1 MIFFL
6 FWDSFTFR
14 FVSVNERDFCAPKP
28 TTFLI
33 QRRVFTVGRFIGRRF
48 AFSTYSFSFRK
59 KQSAAKKRKGVGG
72 VQEMMG
78 EGDEVPNM
86 SPLDESLARASLTSG
101 VHPPH
106 ANAID
111 YPLVAFFQMKS
122 VPSDEHVQGILN
134 KLAKF
139 PRFRCKVEPVL
150 EGNVLGK
157 LHWVPTEIRFQKH
170 VTRKDDVHSQE
181 ELDEIKNE
189 LLVKPLQTDVPL
201 FDVFVL
207 SSSKGRSNNRSKSSE
222 NGDSESSIKPV
233 LAIRYS
239 HAIGDG
245 VHAVKVL
252 EHIACGLDGEPVKI
266 VHWKRSKKKKEFK
279 NAWAMMLDCLYFV
292 WVFMVG
298 FCRAVFTAF
307 GPADNKT
314 VIRDEPVKWSGKRE
328 ITTSTPIALE
338 ELKAVRAAFKC
349 TINDV
354 VVSCIAGAVQR
365 YMEARDCPFTKKPS
379 TRVRAIIPFATIPKK
394 EMENMKKDPYTLKN
408 LFTFVSLRLSMG
420 PCSATERL
428 KRTMKKT
435 YDLKRSPEA
444 AITIFLNAI
453 IGKLG
458 SAMQKQSVY
467 DYMSRHSMVLTNVP
481 GPVERVRLAGIE
493 VETVDFA
500 CANLINQVS
509 VLSYAGEIRLTLV
522 TDPEVVKD
530 AHTIA
535 EYFLKEIKSLKIA
548 ADKVSSEAAAA

>member
-1 MIFFL
+1 MSFVKETFAHQNHHLFDSDDRSDDSSDDDLLFLLLFL
-6 FWDSFTFR
+6 FA
-14 FVSVNERDFCAPKP
+14 EQPK
-28 TTFLI
+28 
-33 QRRVFTVGRFIGRRF
+33 
-48 AFSTYSFSFRK
+48 K
-59 KQSAAKKRKGVGG
+59 KGG
-72 VQEMMG
+72 GGQEIMG
-78 EGDEVPNM
+78 EGVEVPKM
-86 SPLDESLARASLTSG
+86 SPMDESLARASLTSG

-106 ANAID
+106 AGAID

-139 PRFRCKVEPVL
+139 PRFRCKVEPVV

-181 ELDEIKNE
+181 ELDKIKNE

-207 SSSKGRSNNRSKSSE
+207 SSSKVRSDNRSKSSG
-222 NGDSESSIKPV
+222 GDSESSIKPV

-252 EHIACGLDGEPVKI
+252 EHIACGLDGEPVKM

-279 NAWAMMLDCLYFV
+279 NAWALMLDCLYFV

-328 ITTSTPIALE
+328 VTTSTPIALE

-458 SAMQKQSVY
+458 SAMQKQTVY

>member
-1 MIFFL
+1 M
-6 FWDSFTFR
+6 
-14 FVSVNERDFCAPKP
+14 
-28 TTFLI
+28 
-33 QRRVFTVGRFIGRRF
+33 
-48 AFSTYSFSFRK
+48 
-59 KQSAAKKRKGVGG
+59 
-72 VQEMMG
+72 
-78 EGDEVPNM
+78 
-86 SPLDESLARASLTSG
+86 
-101 VHPPH
+101 
-106 ANAID
+106 
-111 YPLVAFFQMKS
+111 
-122 VPSDEHVQGILN
+122 QGILN

-139 PRFRCKVEPVL
+139 PRFRCRVEPVVA
-150 EGNVLGK
+150 GKVNGK
-157 LHWVPTEIRFQKH
+157 LKGVPTDISFERH
-170 VTRKDDVHSQE
+170 VTRYDDIKSKE
-181 ELDEIKNE
+181 ELESIKNE

-207 SSSKGRSNNRSKSSE
+207 SSSASSKSSGGE
-222 NGDSESSIKPV
+222 SIKPV
-233 LAIRYS
+233 LAIRFS
-239 HAIGDG
+239 HAISDG

-252 EHIACGLDGEPVKI
+252 EHVACGLDGEPVKM

-279 NAWAMMLDCLYFV
+279 NVFAMMLDFLYFI

-298 FCRAVFTAF
+298 FCRALFTAF
-307 GPADNKT
+307 GPADSKT

-365 YMEARDCPFTKKPS
+365 YMEERNCPFAKKPS
-379 TRVRAIIPFATIPKK
+379 ARVGAIIPFATIPKK
-394 EMENMKKDPYTLKN
+394 EMENMKNDPYSLRN

-420 PCSATERL
+420 TCSATERL
-428 KRTMKKT
+428 KRTIRKT

-444 AITIFLNAI
+444 AVTIFLNAI
-453 IGKLG
+453 TGKLG
-458 SAMQKQSVY
+458 PTMQKQTVY

-481 GPVERVRLAGIE
+481 GPIERVRLAGIE

-509 VLSYAGEIRLTLV
+509 ALSYAGEIRLTLV
-522 TDPEVVKD
+522 TDPGIVKD
-530 AHTIA
+530 AHMIA

>member
-1 MIFFL
+1 M
-6 FWDSFTFR
+6 
-14 FVSVNERDFCAPKP
+14 
-28 TTFLI
+28 
-33 QRRVFTVGRFIGRRF
+33 
-48 AFSTYSFSFRK
+48 
-59 KQSAAKKRKGVGG
+59 
-72 VQEMMG
+72 
-78 EGDEVPNM
+78 
-86 SPLDESLARASLTSG
+86 
-101 VHPPH
+101 
-106 ANAID
+106 
-111 YPLVAFFQMKS
+111 
-122 VPSDEHVQGILN
+122 
-134 KLAKF
+134 
-139 PRFRCKVEPVL
+139 
-150 EGNVLGK
+150 
-157 LHWVPTEIRFQKH
+157 
-170 VTRKDDVHSQE
+170 
-181 ELDEIKNE
+181 
-189 LLVKPLQTDVPL
+189 KPLQTDIPL

-207 SSSKGRSNNRSKSSE
+207 SSSKGRSRNNNNNRSNKSSD
-222 NGDSESSIKPV
+222 GDSERSIKPV

-252 EHIACGLDGEPVKI
+252 EHIACGLDGEPVKM

-279 NAWAMMLDCLYFV
+279 NAWALMLDCLYFV

-307 GPADNKT
+307 GPADSKT

-458 SAMQKQSVY
+458 SAMQKQTVY

-535 EYFLKEIKSLKIA
+535 ENFLKEIKSLKIA

>member
-1 MIFFL
+1 
-6 FWDSFTFR
+6 
-14 FVSVNERDFCAPKP
+14 
-28 TTFLI
+28 
-33 QRRVFTVGRFIGRRF
+33 
-48 AFSTYSFSFRK
+48 
-59 KQSAAKKRKGVGG
+59 
-72 VQEMMG
+72 
-78 EGDEVPNM
+78 
-86 SPLDESLARASLTSG
+86 
-101 VHPPH
+101 
-106 ANAID
+106 
-111 YPLVAFFQMKS
+111 
-122 VPSDEHVQGILN
+122 
-134 KLAKF
+134 
-139 PRFRCKVEPVL
+139 
-150 EGNVLGK
+150 
-157 LHWVPTEIRFQKH
+157 
-170 VTRKDDVHSQE
+170 VHSHE
-181 ELDEIKNE
+181 ELEKIKNE

-252 EHIACGLDGEPVKI
+252 EHIACGLDGEPVKM

-394 EMENMKKDPYTLKN
+394 EMENMKKDPYTLQN

-458 SAMQKQSVY
+458 SAMQKQTVY

-548 ADKVSSEAAAA
+548 ADKVSSEAGGAA